1 MSTAGL
7 GALVGLLL
15 AIALLCLVSWTRGL
29 RPPRLLERI
38 AAYVPPTPQTRAI
51 AAGQPTAVSAMMTLM
66 VAAVRRPGRTEGIG
80 LRLLRAGRTDVQR
93 YRLEQVSAGAIG
105 FVAGSFLGIAAV
117 AQGAPLVA
125 ILVLGAI
132 GATIGWMAM
141 DWMLAR
147 QVQRR
152 RGRIGQQLPAVAE
165 LLAFS
170 VAAGETPIAAID
182 RVTTT
187 MDGDLVDEL
196 AEAIGDIRGGEPL
209 DIALRSMSNRT
220 GSAEV
225 ERFVDGLIISMERGT
240 PLADVLRAQAA
251 DARAA
256 QRRALMEVAGRKDV
270 AMLVPVVF
278 FILPTVVLVALFPG
292 LQGLRLVVP

>member
-1 MSTAGL
+1 MSAAGW
-7 GALVGLLL
+7 GALLGLLL
-15 AIALLCLVSWTRGL
+15 AIALLLLASWARAL
-29 RPPRLLERI
+29 RSPRLLERI
-38 AAYVPPTPQTRAI
+38 AAYVPPTPATRALI
-51 AAGQPTAVSAMMTLM
+51 TPPTTAGSAML
-66 VAAVRRPGRTEGIG
+66 ALLGSSLRRRGRADGIVI
-80 LRLLRAGRTDVQR
+80 RLQRAGRSDLTR
-93 YRLEQVSAGAIG
+93 YRIEQACAVGVGFILGAL
-105 FVAGSFLGIAAV
+105 LGTIAS
-117 AQGAPLVA
+117 AQGAPVA
-125 ILVLGAI
+125 APLLLGIIGAI
-132 GATIGWMAM
+132 IAPMAL
-141 DWMLAR
+141 DWHLSR
-147 QVQRR
+147 QVRHRR
-152 RGRIGQQLPAVAE
+152 DRIGQQLPAVAE

-182 RVTTT
+182 RVIET
-187 MDGDLVDEL
+187 MDGDLIDEL
-196 AEAIGDIRGGEPL
+196 RHAMGDIRGGDPL
-209 DIALRSMSNRT
+209 DVSLRSMSNRT

-256 QRRALMEVAGRKDV
+256 QRRALMELAGRKDV